1 MQILW
6 ILSMKKLERNYLFGI
21 TASVVV
27 TFLFPPSVSY
37 SQPQLD
43 VQSRV
48 KKISKEISEIR
59 GIKFNRPVKVRRQSF
74 NDFGKYL
81 DEAIEKQMPEN
92 RLKYYG
98 KIVKKL
104 GLYRGDEIKD
114 YTSMTKAI
122 MQSQVAA
129 YYDPES
135 EAFYVVTQD
144 LSEQM
149 LGGLYAHELYHGLQ
163 DQHYNLD
170 EYILSQ
176 AGGELNDDELLARQ
190 AVVEGEAT
198 YIMTLWSMQQML
210 GMIPDREILKM
221 SVYLQAEMNT
231 EMMLEIL
238 KSGAVSEFQQT
249 EMTNVVKTIEE
260 IPAFIIETLMG
271 AYQKGMRFVFDI
283 QNYGWE
289 KVSQLYADA
298 PVSTEQILYPE
309 KWLNGEKPFKYEWP
323 SFNNEAV
330 FRDWEVID
338 VNTIGE
344 IQWRVIFS
352 EYEMGYVAKEASAGW
367 DGDVY
372 AILKKKNSDDLLLL
386 LYTSWDTNED
396 ANEFA
401 VNYENLLKIK
411 YINDNIEVKVKV
423 VDNDVLIIEGGA
435 ENLTSDVLGFVSR
448 IRKIK

>member
-1 MQILW
+1 
-6 ILSMKKLERNYLFGI
+6 
-21 TASVVV
+21 
-27 TFLFPPSVSY
+27 
-37 SQPQLD
+37 
-43 VQSRV
+43 
-48 KKISKEISEIR
+48 
-59 GIKFNRPVKVRRQSF
+59 
-74 NDFGKYL
+74 
-81 DEAIEKQMPEN
+81 
-92 RLKYYG
+92 
-98 KIVKKL
+98 
-104 GLYRGDEIKD
+104 
-114 YTSMTKAI
+114 
-122 MQSQVAA
+122 
-129 YYDPES
+129 
-135 EAFYVVTQD
+135 
-144 LSEQM
+144 
-149 LGGLYAHELYHGLQ
+149 
-163 DQHYNLD
+163 
-170 EYILSQ
+170 
-176 AGGELNDDELLARQ
+176 
-190 AVVEGEAT
+190 
-198 YIMTLWSMQQML
+198 ML

-249 EMTNVVKTIEE
+249 EMTNVVKSIEE

-344 IQWRVIFS
+344 IQWRIIFS
-352 EYEMGYVAKEASAGW
+352 EYEMGYAAKEASAGW

-372 AILKKKNSDDLLLL
+372 AVLKKKNSDDLLLL
-386 LYTSWDTNED
+386 LYTSWDTDKD

-401 VNYENLLKIK
+401 ENYENLLKIK
-411 YINDNIEVKVKV
+411 YINDIIEVKVKV
-423 VDNDVLIIEGGA
+423 VDKDVLIIEGGP
-435 ENLTSDVLGFVSR
+435 ENVAFDVLGFMSR
-448 IRKIK
+448 IRKLK

>member
-1 MQILW
+1 
-6 ILSMKKLERNYLFGI
+6 
-21 TASVVV
+21 
-27 TFLFPPSVSY
+27 
-37 SQPQLD
+37 
-43 VQSRV
+43 
-48 KKISKEISEIR
+48 
-59 GIKFNRPVKVRRQSF
+59 
-74 NDFGKYL
+74 
-81 DEAIEKQMPEN
+81 
-92 RLKYYG
+92 
-98 KIVKKL
+98 
-104 GLYRGDEIKD
+104 
-114 YTSMTKAI
+114 
-122 MQSQVAA
+122 
-129 YYDPES
+129 
-135 EAFYVVTQD
+135 
-144 LSEQM
+144 M